1 MPLYIMLPFFFQ
13 LYISS
18 RVCMCYMPTISLTVR
33 LFQFFFLKGVVEIK
47 KYIFSVLFWFELLP
61 FGDND
66 WRYGCFFF
74 IVEKTKKTKQ
84 ICDSNA
90 TTVSLYR
97 SHDPITRE
105 SPQTL
110 FWPVRGTVFC
120 LSTEGDDVMC
130 RVFSCWSSGVLTC
143 WPSL

>member
-1 MPLYIMLPFFFQ
+1 MPLYIMLPFFFPIRHFITC
-13 LYISS
+13 LHVLHADYFSHCPFVS
-18 RVCMCYMPTISLTVR
+18 N
-33 LFQFFFLKGVVEIK
+33 FFLKGVVEIK

-66 WRYGCFFF
+66 WRYGFFFF

-110 FWPVRGTVFC
+110 FWPVKGTVFC
-120 LSTEGDDVMC
+120 LSTEGDGVMC